1 MSLKV
6 PFVTII
12 NTDAF
17 YVEASV
23 EEGDIVKVKNGQAVH
38 ISFDAIE
45 SLTLTGKVVYVN
57 EKADIDENEIVS
69 YGVEVLFANTDPRI
83 RDGLTASVDF
93 ITKEVN
99 GVLTIPV
106 QSVKNRNG
114 KATVVLENR
123 KIREVVT
130 GFTDGKM
137 VEAIS

>member
-1 MSLKV
+1 
-6 PFVTII
+6 
-12 NTDAF
+12 
-17 YVEASV
+17 
-23 EEGDIVKVKNGQAVH
+23 VKVKNGQSVR

-45 SLTLTGKVVYVN
+45 SLTLTGTVIYVN
-57 EKADIDENEIVS
+57 EKADIDANGIVS

-93 ITKEVN
+93 ITKEVS
-99 GVLTIPV
+99 GVLAIPV

-114 KATVVLENR
+114 KATVILENGE
-123 KIREVVT
+123 IREVVT